1 MPRNTKTKPDARRKL
16 LDSAR
21 MKIRK
26 TGFGSMTVDELC
38 KDAGVT
44 KGAFFHHFK
53 SKEEFGVAAANNWDE
68 LTSGFFKDAPYHT
81 LADPLERF
89 LGYIRFRR
97 ELVTGDIYEFTC
109 VVGTMVQEIFE
120 TSSDIRDACHES
132 MFNHAELLVDDI
144 EAAMKI
150 YPPNTKIDAHSL
162 ALHTQAVFQGAFVLA
177 KSTNN
182 AAKARE
188 IAWEMIDHL
197 ERYVLLLFGQT
208 TNDGGK
214 K

>member
-1 MPRNTKTKPDARRKL
+1 MPRNTETKPDARRKL

-53 SKEEFGVAAANNWDE
+53 SKEEFGVATANNWDE

-132 MFNHAELLVDDI
+132 MFNHDELLVDDI
-144 EAAMKI
+144 EAAMNI
-150 YPPNTKIDAHSL
+150 YPPKHKDRCAQSGAPYTGSFSGCFCPSKINQQCCQSARDCVGNDRSSG
-162 ALHTQAVFQGAFVLA
+162 ALCF
-177 KSTNN
+177 
-182 AAKARE
+182 AALWPNHK
-188 IAWEMIDHL
+188 
-197 ERYVLLLFGQT
+197 
-208 TNDGGK
+208 
-214 K
+214 